1 MTYLPDFHQLHGSF
15 FMTSREAIVSFL
27 NEFLEISKIPDV
39 SANGLQVEGTESIT
53 KISLV
58 TEARRV

>member
-1 MTYLPDFHQLHGSF
+1 
-15 FMTSREAIVSFL
+15 MTSREAIVSFL